1 MLTITC
7 KRCGASKPP
16 AEMIQRAGKPAKLC
30 RACFAASLANRP
42 PKAGVPVKRA
52 KAGNTPRAGQKESA
66 PEPVTLNGSLDIAA
80 GLGVRA
86 SIEQHTLELE
96 QDRVDDDGTVYTH
109 SISLAPHEAGRLLDW
124 LREHVEGEP

>member
-1 MLTITC
+1 MTPITC

-16 AEMIQRAGKPAKLC
+16 AEMIVRAGKPAKLC
-30 RACFAASLANRP
+30 RECFAASLRDRP

-66 PEPVTLNGSLDIAA
+66 PEPVTLNGSLEISA

-86 SIEQHTLELE
+86 SIEQVTLELE

-109 SISLAPHEAGRLLDW
+109 TISLAPHEARQIVDW
-124 LREHVEGEP
+124 LIEHVEAQ